1 MNIDKRRRYAGL
13 LLVVLILAVCSTP
26 QFRNICIFPDELRL
40 SQGQEEQLNIGLPL
54 PVSIGLST
62 GGVVKL
68 NGMDVDGTATVSM
81 AQPLVIKSTAP
92 GIVNLKFRLFGI
104 IPLRTLAINVLPEL
118 KVMPAGHSIG
128 VLVRSDG
135 VMVVGLAEVVGNDGR
150 SRQPA
155 REAGIQVG
163 DVVTR
168 INGTIVNDDDTVARL
183 IDECGQ
189 RNELAQCEIRRG
201 SQIIVREVKPILC
214 RETRRYRIGM
224 YIRDGAAGV
233 GTMTFFDPLT
243 MRYGALGHVI
253 TDQDTG
259 RPITIAD
266 GRIVAANVCGI
277 EQGKRGQPGEKIG
290 SFVQEQAAMGNI
302 ERNTDYGIVGTLSE
316 IPSTPFFSEPVPI
329 ALASQVTEGPA
340 EIITVVEGQVLE
352 RYAIE
357 IVRVVRQGKPDTKGM
372 VVRVTDPK
380 LLGKAGGIVQGMSGS
395 PIIQN
400 GRLIGAV
407 THVFVNDPT
416 RGYGVFIEWMLR
428 EAGLIQ

>member
-1 MNIDKRRRYAGL
+1 MKTDKRRKYAGL
-13 LLVVLILAVCSTP
+13 LIVVAILAVCSTP
-26 QFRNICIFPDELRL
+26 QFRNICSFPEELRL

-62 GGVVKL
+62 TGVVRL
-68 NGMDVDGTATVSM
+68 NGVDDGSAKVSL
-81 AQPLVIKSTAP
+81 AKPLVIQSTAP

-104 IPLRTLAINVLPEL
+104 IPLKTLAINVLPEL
-118 KVMPAGHSIG
+118 KVVPAGHSIG

-135 VMVVGLAEVVGNDGR
+135 VMVVGLTEVVGEDGR

-155 REAGIQVG
+155 REAGLQVG

-168 INGTIVNDDDTVARL
+168 INGVTVSDDDSVARL

-189 RNELAQCEIRRG
+189 QGAAAQCEIRRG
-201 SQIIVREVKPILC
+201 SQTMTKSVQPILC

-233 GTMTFFDPLT
+233 GTLTFYDPRSG
-243 MRYGALGHVI
+243 RYGALGHVI

-259 RPITIAD
+259 RPITIGD

-290 SFVQEQAAMGNI
+290 SFVQDQTALGNI
-302 ERNTDYGIVGTLSE
+302 ERNTDFGIVGTLNTLPGSA
-316 IPSTPFFSEPVPI
+316 IYPEPIPI
-329 ALASQVTEGPA
+329 ALASQVAEGPA
-340 EIITVVEGQVLE
+340 EIVTVIEGQTLE
-352 RYAIE
+352 RFAIE
-357 IVRVVRQGKPDTKGM
+357 VVRVVRQGRPDTKGM
-372 VVRVTDPK
+372 VLKVTDPR
-380 LLGKAGGIVQGMSGS
+380 LLAKTGGIVQGMSGS

-400 GRLIGAV
+400 GRIIGAV

-428 EAGLIQ
+428 DAGLIQ